1 MWLNEKHVLAF
12 LPFHDGLANQLL
24 FGLPAS
30 GQKTFGLEIPPE
42 RPGTP
47 RVQRGKVI
55 AMLGLSDGYIRL
67 KNQVGVH
74 HIIQHTTYNIRTSEG
89 NCQKDEVWLDR
100 NEITSYVTAE
110 KPPWE

>member
-1 MWLNEKHVLAF
+1 MWLNEKHALAF

-74 HIIQHTTYNIRTSEG
+74 HIIQHTTYELRRATAKRTRSG
-89 NCQKDEVWLDR
+89 
-100 NEITSYVTAE
+100 
-110 KPPWE
+110 